1 MPNSALEDEHEGRRD
16 ADGPCHE
23 LPGLEEGDQ
32 RLEAH
37 RRRAPRRES
46 PDDRPEEEVMVVVL
60 SSWVVALVILAGLP
74 GFTTHQARNEWPT
87 VGNQVSLPIGPHTF
101 GDAQN
106 HFYNAR
112 YEAAAALTLSLRGSQ
127 PQDLAN
133 DELRTSAL
141 LFQLKGL
148 LEQPDDKHSNRKEAD
163 KKEALRLC
171 APCPALIAAFMTDV
185 DHGKALARSR
195 LAANPDDDEALFFL
209 GKLDL
214 NYVWLQLGPLGRKTG
229 WDEYWEARRSLDV
242 VVKRQ
247 PQHVRALVARAWI
260 DYIVDTRMPWGTRWV
275 LGGGS
280 RKRALATVR
289 AAVNIPSDF
298 FTHAEATFA
307 LWDMQVRERDLRGA
321 AQAGRELADDF
332 PDNREVAAFLESR
345 EVRAAR

>member
-1 MPNSALEDEHEGRRD
+1 
-16 ADGPCHE
+16 
-23 LPGLEEGDQ
+23 
-32 RLEAH
+32 
-37 RRRAPRRES
+37 
-46 PDDRPEEEVMVVVL
+46 MVVVL
-60 SSWVVALVILAGLP
+60 SSWVVALVIVAGLS
-74 GFTTHQARNEWPT
+74 GVTAQQATNEWSPT
-87 VGNQVSLPIGPHTF
+87 VGNQVSLPIGPPTF

-112 YEAAAALTLSLRGSQ
+112 YEAAAALTLALRGSQ

-148 LEQPDDKHSNRKEAD
+148 LEQPADKDANRKEAD
-163 KKEALRLC
+163 KREALRMC
-171 APCPALIAAFMTDV
+171 VPCPPLIAAFMADV
-185 DHGKALARSR
+185 EHGKALARGR
-195 LAANPDDDEALFFL
+195 LAANPGDDEALFFL

-229 WDEYWEARRSLDV
+229 WDEYWEARRSLDL

-321 AQAGRELADDF
+321 AEAGRALADDF
-332 PDNREVAAFLESR
+332 PDNREVAAFLETR
-345 EVRAAR
+345 EVRAGR